1 MEKQRKTGKTQS
13 LENYDFEG
21 QETSTYEKMREDVK
35 QLIEDM
41 KDEIQSPQKVEQIEE
56 MVGGST
62 SGLDKKD
69 KKIKKMKKKDQRNR
83 GPGKIFENRK

>member
-1 MEKQRKTGKTQS
+1 LEKQKGVGKEQS
-13 LENYDFEG
+13 LEHDDFEK
-21 QETSTYEKMREDVK
+21 QDTSTYEKMREEVK

-41 KDEIQSPQKVEQIEE
+41 KYETQSPQKVEKIEE

-69 KKIKKMKKKDQRNR
+69 KKIKNMKKKIKEIEVLERY
-83 GPGKIFENRK
+83 